1 MTENS
6 YMKKF
11 LSDKVAFITGGGSGI
26 NLGIAKN
33 MAAAGA
39 KVAICGRTFSKLEA
53 AAEEIREFGADVFP
67 VAADVRDLKAMQA
80 AFAASKKAL
89 GKADVVVAGAAGNFM
104 CPVEDMTYNGFKT
117 VVDID
122 LIGSFNT
129 AKAAHDQLAAT
140 KGSIIFIS
148 AGQSLDAYAHQ
159 AHVCAAKAGVDK
171 LMKTLAV
178 EWGPKGIR
186 SNSIIPGPI
195 EGTEG
200 MKRLSSPET
209 LPMLL
214 QSVPARRLG
223 NVDDIGRAA
232 VFLSSPFANYITG
245 AVLPVDG
252 GQTLGGSGMFNFAA
266 EQFGGNK
273 KSRKGTKA

>member
-1 MTENS
+1 MGKIASLNN
-6 YMKKF
+6 F
-11 LSDKVAFITGGGSGI
+11 LEGHVAFITGGGSGI
-26 NLGIAKN
+26 NLGIAKQ

-39 KVAICGRTFSKLEA
+39 KVAICGRTFSKLESA
-53 AAEEIREFGADVFP
+53 AGEIREFGQDVYP
-67 VAADVRDLKAMQA
+67 VAADVRDLAALEK
-80 AFAASKKAL
+80 AFAETEKTL
-89 GKADVVVAGAAGNFM
+89 GKVTTVVAGAAGNFM
-104 CPVEDMTYNGFKT
+104 SKVEDLSYNGFKT

-129 AKAAHDQLAAT
+129 AKAAHEQLKAT
-140 KGSIIFIS
+140 KGSITFIS
-148 AGQSLDAYAHQ
+148 AGQSLDAYSHQ

-171 LMKTLAV
+171 LMQTLAI
-178 EWGPKGIR
+178 EWGPQGIR

-214 QSVPARRLG
+214 QSVPVRRLG
-223 NVDDIGRAA
+223 TVDDIGQLA
-232 VFLSSPFANYITG
+232 VFLASQFASYITG
-245 AVLPVDG
+245 GAIPCDG

-266 EQFGGNK
+266 EQFGGHK
-273 KSRKGTKA
+273 KHT